1 MGRRMKENSKDQ
13 HDLAIGLIAKAVIT
27 SSLAGMVIAI
37 GITAVSSNA
46 FAQQVPQENQVWV
59 SAVVRERGQPVIPT
73 FEGWYTNSDGTH
85 SLCYGYFNLNTKQ
98 PLDIPHGELNRMEG
112 IEGDVMAALAPPTH
126 FDPTPLAYRRKFCVF
141 TVQVPANFSKE
152 SRVTWHLGSDG
163 QTISAAGH
171 ILPAFFLDE
180 PETRGRLK
188 KAPLISI
195 SEGGEAK
202 RGRNGVYQTDIVDAV
217 VGKPVD
223 LSIWRIE
230 SETDEVW
237 VGWSKYSGPGE
248 VTFSNAEYEI
258 EGAAVVS
265 TETEATFSAPGE
277 YIVYMQAIESIA
289 DFEFF
294 CCHTNVYL
302 RINVSQ

>member
-1 MGRRMKENSKDQ
+1 MKKNSTDQ
-13 HDLAIGLIAKAVIT
+13 IDLAIGLIAKAVVR
-27 SSLAGMVIAI
+27 SSIATIVIII
-37 GITAVSSNA
+37 GATAVSKNA
-46 FAQQVPQENQVWV
+46 LAQQVLQENQIWG
-59 SAVVRERGQPVIPT
+59 SAVLRERGQPVIPT

-98 PLDIPHGELNRMEG
+98 PLDIPHGELNLMEG
-112 IEGDVMAALAPPTH
+112 LEGGVTAVLPPPTH
-126 FDPTPLAYRRKFCVF
+126 FDPTPLAYRRKFCAF

-163 QTISAAGH
+163 QTFSAGGNV
-171 ILPAFFLDE
+171 LPAFFLDE

-188 KAPLISI
+188 KAPLISM
-195 SEGGEAK
+195 SEGEQAG
-202 RGRNGVYQTDIVDAV
+202 RGRNGVYETDIVQAAA
-217 VGKPVD
+217 GKPVN
-223 LSIWRIE
+223 LSIWRME

-277 YIVYMQAIESIA
+277 YVVYMQAIESIA

-294 CCHTNVYL
+294 CCHTNAYIRV
-302 RINVSQ
+302 NVSQ